1 MPGNG
6 HGLLVNGC
14 DLLCDLLG
22 NGVLHL
28 QAGVDLDEVVPSM
41 FIHQELHCASV
52 LIAHLYT
59 QTDPIRYIPLLG
71 YFKPTIGYLKLT

>member
-41 FIHQELHCASV
+41 LIHQELHRASI

-59 QTDPIRYIPLLG
+59 QTNAIRCKPLTSS
-71 YFKPTIGYLKLT
+71 PT